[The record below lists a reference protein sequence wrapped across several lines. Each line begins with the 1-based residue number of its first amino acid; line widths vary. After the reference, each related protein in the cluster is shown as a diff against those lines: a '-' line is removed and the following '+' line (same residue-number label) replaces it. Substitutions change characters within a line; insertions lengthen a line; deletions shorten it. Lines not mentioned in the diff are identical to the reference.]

1 MKRGE
6 DERFDLNKILI
17 INPTHIERDK

>member
-1 MKRGE
+1 MKGGE